1 MNNNKANAF
10 IKNIVGGI
18 LIILIGLYIVFFKK
32 DDLTKT
38 AYLVSS
44 ILLIAVGA
52 ITTISIIMIYLY
64 IKKNK
69 NI

>member
-52 ITTISIIMIYLY
+52 ITTISNIMIYLY

>member
-38 AYLVSS
+38 AYLVYS
-44 ILLIAVGA
+44 ILLIAVGS
-52 ITTISIIMIYLY
+52 ITTISNIMIYL
-64 IKKNK
+64 
-69 NI
+69 